1 MNDQEYDLI
10 AQVLEAHLPVNAISP
25 RCQCGW
31 GPSLSLNSVESD
43 RRQHR
48 RHVATMLAE
57 GEFGTRYDRMKVAL
71 GEIADKAHAFDV
83 EAVRV
88 PEVGSDA

>member
-1 MNDQEYDLI
+1 
-10 AQVLEAHLPVNAISP
+10 
-25 RCQCGW
+25 
-31 GPSLSLNSVESD
+31 
-43 RRQHR
+43 
-48 RHVATMLAE
+48 
-57 GEFGTRYDRMKVAL
+57 MKVAL